1 MLLITVIFMLFV
13 IGKSEN
19 YIGTVGGIIC
29 GMQRIPLIG
38 SIFQTEIALKRILI
52 KAGIDDNFRF
62 V

>member
-1 MLLITVIFMLFV
+1 MLFV